1 MKNIWKKL
9 LVQFLTDNIYA
20 IELLGS
26 MSTDEA
32 WRHLHTL
39 HLYPEYID
47 LPGVCM
53 QKCVMINWILQ

>member
-1 MKNIWKKL
+1 M
-9 LVQFLTDNIYA
+9 YA

-32 WRHLHTL
+32 RRHLRTL

-47 LPGVCM
+47 LPECFASSDVLLRPPLI
-53 QKCVMINWILQ
+53 QVDDSAT